1 MASIDVQEPAGPR
14 SDTLGLTLF
23 VFHLGVGLYILTG
36 WAIPSVYALT
46 FYLTLIPAVV
56 LQWLFN
62 RGSCVIN
69 NFESWLRT
77 GRWRHPGNPEEGR
90 WLQMLIYWA
99 IGVRPS
105 GRHTDALCYGVMAVL
120 WLLGLSQFVFYGS
133 SELLAVP
140 AVS

>member
-14 SDTLGLTLF
+14 SDALGLSLF
-23 VFHLGVGLYILTG
+23 VFHLGVGLYILTA
-36 WAIPSVYALT
+36 WAIPSVYALSL
-46 FYLTLIPAVV
+46 YLVLIPLVV
-56 LQWLFN
+56 AQWAMN

-77 GRWRHPGNPEEGR
+77 GYWRHPSNPEEGR

-99 IGVRPS
+99 FGIRPS

-120 WLLGLSQFVFYGS
+120 WLLGLTQLLLLGG
-133 SELLAVP
+133 SELLSAQPV
-140 AVS
+140 

>member
-14 SDTLGLTLF
+14 SDTLGLSLF
-23 VFHLGVGLYILTG
+23 VFHVGVGLYILTG

-46 FYLTLIPAVV
+46 LYLVLIPLVV
-56 LQWLFN
+56 AQWAFN
-62 RGSCVIN
+62 HGSCIIN

-77 GRWRHPGNPEEGR
+77 GYWRHPSNPEEGR

-99 IGVRPS
+99 FGIRPS

-120 WLLGLSQFVFYGS
+120 WLLGLTQLGLLNG
-133 SELLAVP
+133 SELLPVQAV
-140 AVS
+140 